1 MHLPCFCRIHEL
13 FFKLDELQDLQATSG
28 SSGQA
33 HISKAPINQV
43 VRMPPQMD
51 KRLLAL
57 EEQVSYFYGRVVI
70 LKIFIEIKTIHFKY
84 ISWNVKQKM
93 ARSSASEVFVVCH
106 LSHSWPNIPTL
117 SSTGWMSW
125 VCQKYFNN

>member
-13 FFKLDELQDLQATSG
+13 FFKLDELQDLQTTSG

-33 HISKAPINQV
+33 PISKTPINQV

-57 EEQVSYFYGRVVI
+57 EEQVTYFYGSVVI
-70 LKIFIEIKTIHFKY
+70 LMIFIEIKTTHLKY

-93 ARSSASEVFVVCH
+93 VRSSVSEVFVVCH
-106 LSHSWPNIPTL
+106 PSHSWPIIPTL

-125 VCQKYFNN
+125 VCQKHFNN